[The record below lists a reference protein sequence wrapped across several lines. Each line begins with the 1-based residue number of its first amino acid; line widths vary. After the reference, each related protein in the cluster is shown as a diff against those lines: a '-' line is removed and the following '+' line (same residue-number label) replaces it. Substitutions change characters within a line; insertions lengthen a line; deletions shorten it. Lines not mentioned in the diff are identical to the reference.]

1 MNNTF
6 YVENFKNIGPEIKV
20 EKRPITINIGTNN
33 SGKSTFSKCIEAINK
48 TIINYSSAYPLRE
61 LHTFG
66 PNNLGSEILNSQYDS
81 KYIGFGFD
89 IPHTLFPNISERYK
103 LSVKF
108 QYWIPDWFSEST
120 KIDDNNVI
128 MKVENLPGKY
138 TLFKIALFL
147 DTSLLLSIE
156 DTNETYPIHFEPL
169 IEESFKLL
177 RVNHTLFL
185 NILNNLEPTEN
196 FDYPISEIKVDDYE
210 SAFSGPNPF
219 SLAFQLLNEQSDINF
234 EPYIE
239 FLKSMENYVD
249 EFSKI
254 IRNYNFIYLNRII
267 TSRKI
272 NFHEDGRLSKALYN
286 YFTILGHHVFHNA
299 LDQILPLFDIDPKIK
314 ITPHP
319 DYGFIIHLKEIGG
332 EYRNLEDFGSGI
344 KQLFPLALISTIGS
358 RTNLNQV
365 SWSENFSDIE
375 STIFIEEPEV
385 NLHPNFQSKLADFFM
400 ILNSHTKMEFV
411 IETHS
416 EYLVRRFQYLVG
428 NREISSNDI
437 VINYFWKEKE
447 KTKCKQIFFE
457 ENGSLSDSFNTGFYD
472 ESLTSQLELLIINN
486 SN

>member
-1 MNNTF
+1 
-6 YVENFKNIGPEIKV
+6 
-20 EKRPITINIGTNN
+20 
-33 SGKSTFSKCIEAINK
+33 
-48 TIINYSSAYPLRE
+48 
-61 LHTFG
+61 
-66 PNNLGSEILNSQYDS
+66 
-81 KYIGFGFD
+81 
-89 IPHTLFPNISERYK
+89 
-103 LSVKF
+103 
-108 QYWIPDWFSEST
+108 
-120 KIDDNNVI
+120 
-128 MKVENLPGKY
+128 
-138 TLFKIALFL
+138 
-147 DTSLLLSIE
+147 
-156 DTNETYPIHFEPL
+156 
-169 IEESFKLL
+169 
-177 RVNHTLFL
+177 
-185 NILNNLEPTEN
+185 
-196 FDYPISEIKVDDYE
+196 
-210 SAFSGPNPF
+210 
-219 SLAFQLLNEQSDINF
+219 
-234 EPYIE
+234 
-239 FLKSMENYVD
+239 MENYVD